1 MESSDSENSS
11 VEEIEDTGDGFT
23 AEDDMF
29 VDLVQSE
36 RLQPLS
42 ELYWYLIII
51 ISTQGAIK

>member
-11 VEEIEDTGDGFT
+11 VEEIEDTAEGYTG
-23 AEDDMF
+23 EDDMF

-42 ELYWYLIII
+42 KL
-51 ISTQGAIK
+51 T